1 MPNNGVFKIL
11 DNKSYVILL
20 KLGVIKCV
28 SGYHALSNS
37 QRRHPFDIGNMVMV
51 ENAL

>member
-1 MPNNGVFKIL
+1 MSNVFKIL
-11 DNKSYVILL
+11 DTKSYVILL

-37 QRRHPFDIGNMVMV
+37 QRGHPFDIRNMVMG